1 MSDQKKK
8 NWFMRHKVVT
18 GIAVLIA
25 FFIMLG
31 SMGSTPE
38 PVSSQALT
46 LEQKQEVF
54 YKVTEAE
61 DKGMKEAQATYPT
74 DPMEV
79 TDNKQLLESVE
90 QNAELTTQLQEQ
102 YKQEVL
108 SEYELSEE
116 EWQTIMLEG
125 VNEDWPTP
133 EL

>member
-1 MSDQKKK
+1 
-8 NWFMRHKVVT
+8 MRHKVVT

-38 PVSSQALT
+38 TDSPQSLT

-79 TDNKQLLESVE
+79 TDNEQLLENVK